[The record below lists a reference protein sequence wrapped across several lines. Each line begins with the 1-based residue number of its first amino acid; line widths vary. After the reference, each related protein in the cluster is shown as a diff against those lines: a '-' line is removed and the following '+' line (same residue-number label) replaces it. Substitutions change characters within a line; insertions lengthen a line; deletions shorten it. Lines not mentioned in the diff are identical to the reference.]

1 MQRQLNP
8 EHRGGQN
15 VYFPSLNFLQ
25 IARGNF
31 GPLGQFLL
39 RQAFAHPLPAH
50 VRAEGFDSLPFFS
63 GNGHDILHRFSPRN
77 MNDTYI
83 VKRNLDLACN
93 AIQHLENRFAP
104 KKT

>member
-1 MQRQLNP
+1 LNP

-25 IARGNF
+25 IACGNF
-31 GPLGQFLL
+31 GPLSQFLL
-39 RQAFAHPLPAH
+39 RQAFADPLPAH

-63 GNGHDILHRFSPRN
+63 GNGHDILHRYSARN

-93 AIQHLENRFAP
+93 AIQYLENGCAP